1 MNHNNIDQLLDKMT
15 DQERTEIEAFA
26 AFILMRRKL
35 QRTQVLTDDIAVQE
49 LMELVLHGGGFDWL
63 RSEDEDIYSIE
74 DGEVVTW
81 GDA

>member
-15 DQERTEIEAFA
+15 DQERTEIETFA

-63 RSEDEDIYSIE
+63 RSEKEDIYSIK

>member
-63 RSEDEDIYSIE
+63 RSEKEDIYSIE

>member
-63 RSEDEDIYSIE
+63 SSEEEDIYSIE

>member
-49 LMELVLHGGGFDWL
+49 LMEFVLHGGGFDWL
-63 RSEDEDIYSIE
+63 SSEEEDIYSIE

>member
-49 LMELVLHGGGFDWL
+49 LMELVLHGGGFD
-63 RSEDEDIYSIE
+63 YYP
-74 DGEVVTW
+74 
-81 GDA
+81 